1 MRARFAPVA
10 TLASLCH
17 RFPVQQLNACGLLDY
32 ALNSQSRHC
41 GTDSR
46 PAYPSPVITPELA
59 NSRFMRAARC
69 EPTDTT
75 PVWIMRQAGRYL
87 PEYMAVR
94 SKVTFIE
101 LCKRP
106 ELAAEV
112 TLTAR
117 EVLGVDAA
125 ILFAD
130 LLPIL
135 EPMGFHLEYQKG
147 EGPVIHN
154 PLLNGNVDRV
164 RAVSN
169 MADLGYVFEAV
180 RLIRSQL
187 PADIP
192 LLGFAGA
199 PFTLA
204 SYAIEGGG
212 SKNYV
217 ATKSLMYRDEP
228 AWQELMHKLVDSLA
242 SYLIAQLEAGC
253 QAVQI
258 FDSWAGCLTP
268 ADYRRY
274 VLPYTQALIER
285 LPEDAPVINF
295 LTGNP
300 ALLPAQVEAGGQ
312 VIGIDWRVD
321 LADAWRTIGY
331 DKAIQGNLDPVVIYG
346 ELPFIRERVQ
356 QVLDAAAGRPGH
368 IFNLGHGVHPDMQP
382 DHVKAV
388 VRYVHE
394 LGAV

>member
-1 MRARFAPVA
+1 
-10 TLASLCH
+10 
-17 RFPVQQLNACGLLDY
+17 
-32 ALNSQSRHC
+32 
-41 GTDSR
+41 
-46 PAYPSPVITPELA
+46 
-59 NSRFMRAARC
+59 MRAARC

-135 EPMGFHLEYQKG
+135 EPMGFHLEYLKG

-154 PLLNGNVDRV
+154 PLLDGNVDRV